1 MSSRSASRI
10 SRRVSRLTPKPDTP
24 GSIWGIGLENFWLS
38 WWSRKTIR
46 VACLMEVAIQR
57 LNRSSGRQSQS
68 LSTGFLQADPVALA
82 SELRGLVTF
91 VDRDADPGLLESL
104 RQAQAADA
112 AADDEDMERG
122 WRRPRTG
129 LAASVVS
136 AVIFDHRSQ
145 ASR

>member
-1 MSSRSASRI
+1 M
-10 SRRVSRLTPKPDTP
+10 VEEDHP
-24 GSIWGIGLENFWLS
+24 GGLLDGGRHTEVEQVL
-38 WWSRKTIR
+38 RQA
-46 VACLMEVAIQR
+46 VA
-57 LNRSSGRQSQS
+57 QS

-122 WRRPRTG
+122 WCRPRTG